1 MNLLLGLYYISMAQN
16 PDFTLKASGPV
27 TDFVLDSNLLYAATD
42 QGVADVFDITEKQR
56 TDQIRLP
63 LIKDFM
69 GENIPPKVYSIDKL
83 GDIILL
89 VVQGI
94 HGFRDL
100 ILISNGSFIKAIDSE
115 KDKMLI
121 KKARFVDNEK
131 VLLGLLSNELIL
143 FDWKKNEIIY
153 KIQVRSYSFSDF
165 CLNED
170 HTEVI
175 VADESGGLSL
185 IKIET
190 GKLIKEFEG
199 NNVDNVYQ
207 VDYKNSVILS
217 GGQDRRLGIYKRYI
231 DDQSFIQGD
240 FLIYCVGLSSD
251 GTLCAYSAN
260 EDNEIRIIN
269 TETKEKMQT
278 LKGHKSTLTRI
289 QFFSSDEIISSAEDA
304 LIMFWKIE

>member
-1 MNLLLGLYYISMAQN
+1 MVCLLDISMAQN
-16 PDFTLKASGPV
+16 PNFTLQASGSV
-27 TDFVLDSNLLYAATD
+27 TDFVIDSNLLYAATD
-42 QGVADVFDITEKQR
+42 QGVVDVFDIKDKQS

-63 LIKDFM
+63 FIKDFM
-69 GENIPPKVYSIDKL
+69 GENIPPKVYSIDKI
-83 GDIILL
+83 GDTILL
-89 VVQGI
+89 LIQGI

-100 ILISNGSFIKAIDSE
+100 ILISEGSFIKVIDSE

-121 KKARFVDNEK
+121 KKARFIDKTK
-131 VLLGLLSNELIL
+131 VLLGLLSDELVL
-143 FDWKKNEIIY
+143 FDLKENKIIY
-153 KIQVRSYSFSDF
+153 RIQVRSYSFSDF

-175 VADESGGLSL
+175 VADESGVLSL
-185 IKIET
+185 INTEN

-207 VDYKNSVILS
+207 VDYKNDVILS

-231 DDQSFIQGD
+231 DDPYYIQGD

-251 GTLCAYSAN
+251 GTLGAYSAN
-260 EDNEIRIIN
+260 EDNGIRIIN
-269 TETKEKMQT
+269 TGTKEEVKT
-278 LKGHKSTLTRI
+278 LKGHKNTLTGI
-289 QFFSSDEIISSAEDA
+289 QFISKDEIISSAEDA